1 MALGGHL
8 GLLYFAIGHFLLQ
21 IAVYQIIFE
30 SIHMYHAV
38 KHQHHHAQK
47 K

>member
-1 MALGGHL
+1 MALGEHL

-21 IAVYQIIFE
+21 IAVNQIIFE